1 MYDITEDLR
10 DTDILLGLGVAVGKK
25 PLFMLFLDCGH
36 DQHKIKAIKYMV
48 KAMNELNEARNRLAM
63 SYLLRIIQIAAD
75 DFILFADE
83 EYTVDDDIDIWTKVW
98 TDVICID
105 PCHIFLIYDEVDAD
119 DDANLAKLGESA
131 TDFIKDMVK
140 VSGKMML

>member
-1 MYDITEDLR
+1 MDDITEDLR
-10 DTDILLGLGVAVGKK
+10 DTDILLGLGIALGKK

-36 DQHKIKAIKYMV
+36 DEHKIKAIKYIV
-48 KAMNELNEARNRLAM
+48 KAMNELNEVRNRLAM

-140 VSGKMML
+140 VSGKMMP